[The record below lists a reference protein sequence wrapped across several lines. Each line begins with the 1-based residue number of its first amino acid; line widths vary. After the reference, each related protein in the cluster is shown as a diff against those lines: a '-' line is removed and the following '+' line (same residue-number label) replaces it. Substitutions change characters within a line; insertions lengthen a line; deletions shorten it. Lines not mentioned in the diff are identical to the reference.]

1 MTPFIA
7 AFWLAVAVAVLI
19 CASAAWIVAHRKE
32 WM

>member
-1 MTPFIA
+1 VNPFII
-7 AFWLAVAVAVLI
+7 AFWLAVCIAVLV